1 MYVNPT
7 ALIAASIPA
16 LATAC
21 RQRVP
26 SCQQVSLLAGIVSRC
41 GTICT
46 FRMVERWHRRARVL
60 RSLGQ
65 LADIIGA
72 APVRGELAAAT
83 LRDVAAIATR
93 SLHRESR
100 AAEAQLCGAGA
111 GLGGIWAWRPLRGPL
126 VGRLLGGVP
135 CFGSWERP
143 CPPAQ
148 TRWSEYGLRAEIVS
162 SPQGRQ
168 LLKKVDDHIFFFD
181 GYVNCTR

>member
-1 MYVNPT
+1 
-7 ALIAASIPA
+7 
-16 LATAC
+16 
-21 RQRVP
+21 
-26 SCQQVSLLAGIVSRC
+26 
-41 GTICT
+41 
-46 FRMVERWHRRARVL
+46 MVERWHRRARVL

-65 LADIIGA
+65 LADFIGA

-100 AAEAQLCGAGA
+100 AAEAQLCGAGV
-111 GLGGIWAWRPLRGPL
+111 GLDGIWVWRPLRGPL

-162 SPQGRQ
+162 SRQGRQ
-168 LLKKVDDHIFFFD
+168 LLKKWMTIHFFSIQMSSVPVSFVPARIRRQLR
-181 GYVNCTR
+181 GVRRAVNLTSLKRG